1 MNKRIALLLAPVIL
15 GLILFACQS
24 RNMAAPAETIDPNA
38 IRIGL
43 LAPLSGPLAG
53 FGRGV
58 EIAARF
64 AAQEINAAGG
74 IDGKPIAFIVADGG
88 CSAAVAP
95 TAARYLLSQGV
106 VAIIGEGCSGATIAA
121 AQQVCIP
128 AGVPMI
134 SPSSTSPSITTLFG
148 SSGLIF
154 RTAPSDAFQG
164 VILAKKVWDSGVKT
178 TSVLFVDNA
187 YGRGLAD
194 AFKVAYLAK
203 GGAVPAFVPY
213 ADGQEIGF
221 TNEVA
226 ALFAPGVPAGVLL
239 VTYETDG
246 ANVTRDLK
254 LFNPLPAPK
263 YFGVDGNK
271 GSSFL
276 ANAEPSIIEG
286 MQGTVPVPPVTD
298 PNYLAFKANYIA
310 ATRDHEDPGTY
321 GENAY
326 DAVYLVAYAM
336 VAGGPT
342 SAGIK
347 ANVKAMSRTDT
358 ATPTFINTNEWAKG
372 VAAIKAGK
380 DLDYNGA
387 SGKIDLDANGDP
399 TSGTY
404 SWWRIQG
411 GQYIE
416 VETISFP

>member
-1 MNKRIALLLAPVIL
+1 MNKRIAPTLVPLVLGFLLLNCGGRDMDAPVE
-15 GLILFACQS
+15 S
-24 RNMAAPAETIDPNA
+24 IDPNA

-58 EIAARF
+58 EISARY

-74 IDGKPIAFIVADGG
+74 INGKPIAFVVADGG
-88 CSAAVAP
+88 CSPAVAP
-95 TAARYLLSQGV
+95 GAARYLLGQGV
-106 VAIIGEGCSGATIAA
+106 VAVVGEGCSGATIAA
-121 AQQVCIP
+121 AQQVFIP
-128 AGVPMI
+128 AGIPMV
-134 SPSSTSPSITTLFG
+134 SPSSTSPTITSLLGPT
-148 SSGLIF
+148 GLVF

-164 VILAKKVWDSGVKT
+164 VILAKKVWDSGVSDT
-178 TSVLFVDNA
+178 AVLFVDNA
-187 YGRGLAD
+187 YGRGLAE
-194 AFKVAYLAK
+194 AFQAAYLAR
-203 GGAVPAFVPY
+203 GGTVTAFVSYP
-213 ADGQEIGF
+213 DGKSIGF
-221 TNEVA
+221 TDEVN
-226 ALFAPGVPAGVLL
+226 ALFAPGVPDGVLL

-254 LFNPLPAPK
+254 IRNPSPAPK

-271 GSSFL
+271 GSAFL

-310 ATRDHEDPGTY
+310 STRDHEAPGTY

-336 VAGGPT
+336 VAGTPT
-342 SAGIK
+342 PAGIA
-347 ANVKAMSRTDT
+347 ANLRAMSRADGG
-358 ATPTFINTNEWAKG
+358 APTVINVKEWAKG
-372 VAAIKAGK
+372 SAAIMAGQ
-380 DLDYNGA
+380 DVDYNGA
-387 SGKIDLDANGDP
+387 SGKIDLDVNGDP

-411 GQYIE
+411 GQYVD